1 MPAKGSSLTTGE
13 RYNPLCKE
21 LWKDFMLDSG
31 INISYEDFKNII
43 WTTNE
48 LMREAIADEEA
59 GIELYEGLGHIVVTK
74 YKSSKVP
81 IDWVNTRKL
90 GKRIPLLNLHSFGYI
105 HHIKWF
111 KMGVR
116 FQNRYIYK
124 FKPYRLL
131 SRAVAAN
138 VKGGKKYFKWENSDF
153 WSSTKMERTFS
164 KFFKKSE

>member
-1 MPAKGSSLTTGE
+1 MPAKNSRLTTGE
-13 RYNPLCKE
+13 RYNPLNKN
-21 LWKDFMLDSG
+21 LWKDFVQETG
-31 INISYEDFKNII
+31 IDISYENFRDII

-48 LMREAIADEEA
+48 LMRQAITEEA
-59 GIELYEGLGHIVVTK
+59 GIELFEQLGHIVVTK

-81 IDWVNTRKL
+81 IDWVNSKKL
-90 GKRIPLLNLHSFGYI
+90 GKKIPLLNLHSFGYI

-111 KMGVR
+111 KMGTR

-138 VKGGKKYFKWENSDF
+138 VKTGKKYFSWENSDF

-164 KFFKKSE
+164 KFFKKSD